1 MYNTMKI
8 YLENYSIDLLR
19 SKLSRFKETRTFIK
33 RQFYSEEGI
42 FCIDATNIYKLE
54 ITDVPILREVVL
66 DGFTLLKDCSKTNK
80 VIVHQLPF
88 DATELIFNYTQYN
101 GSLIVEKVNDRTTD
115 FYFTTIDNEL
125 LSLLN

>member
-1 MYNTMKI
+1 MKI
-8 YLENYSIDLLR
+8 YLEDYSIDLLR
-19 SKLSRFKETRTFIK
+19 SKLPKFVQSRTFTK

-42 FCIDATNIYKLE
+42 FVVDATNIYKLE
-54 ITDVPILREVVL
+54 ITDAPIIKEEF

-80 VIVHQLPF
+80 AIVHQLPI
-88 DATELIFNYTQYN
+88 DAMEVIFSYTQYN

>member
-1 MYNTMKI
+1 MEYNTMKI
-8 YLENYSIDLLR
+8 YVENYSIDLLR
-19 SKLSRFKETRTFIK
+19 SKLNKYQITKTFVK

-42 FCIDATNIYKLE
+42 FVVDANNIYKLE
-54 ITDVPILREVVL
+54 ITDVPIIREEV
-66 DGFTLLKDCSKTNK
+66 DGFVLLKDTSSINK

-88 DATELIFNYTQYN
+88 DATEIHFNYTQYN

-115 FYFTTIDNEL
+115 FYFTSIDNEL

>member
-1 MYNTMKI
+1 MKI

-19 SKLSRFKETRTFIK
+19 SKLPKFVQTKSFVK

-42 FCIDATNIYKLE
+42 FVVDATNIYKLE
-54 ITDVPILREVVL
+54 ITDVLPVGEEL
-66 DGFTLLKDCSKTNK
+66 DGFVLLKDCSKTNK
-80 VIVHQLPF
+80 VTVHQLPI
-88 DATELIFNYTQYN
+88 DDMEVIFSYIQYN

-115 FYFTTIDNEL
+115 FYFTSIDNEL

>member
-1 MYNTMKI
+1 MKI

-19 SKLSRFKETRTFIK
+19 SKLPKFVQTKTFTK

-42 FCIDATNIYKLE
+42 FVVDATNIYKLE
-54 ITDVPILREVVL
+54 ITDAPIIKEEM
-66 DGFTLLKDCSKTNK
+66 DGFILLKDCSKTNK
-80 VIVHQLPF
+80 VAVHQLPF
-88 DATELIFNYTQYN
+88 DATEIIFQYIQYN

-115 FYFTTIDNEL
+115 FYLLDNEL

>member
-1 MYNTMKI
+1 MKI

-19 SKLSRFKETRTFIK
+19 SKLPKFVQSKTFTK

-42 FCIDATNIYKLE
+42 FVVDATNIYKLE
-54 ITDVPILREVVL
+54 ITDVPPVREEL
-66 DGFTLLKDCSKTNK
+66 DGFVLLKDFSKTNK
-80 VIVHQLPF
+80 VAVHQLPF
-88 DATELIFNYTQYN
+88 DAMEVIFQYTQYN

-115 FYFTTIDNEL
+115 FYFVNNEL